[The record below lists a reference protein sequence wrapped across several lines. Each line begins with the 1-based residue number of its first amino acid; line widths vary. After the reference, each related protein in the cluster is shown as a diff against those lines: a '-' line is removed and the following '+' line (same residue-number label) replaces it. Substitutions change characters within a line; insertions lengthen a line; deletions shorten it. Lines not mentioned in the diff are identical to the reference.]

1 MNFIINPLLQLLLAF
16 YHFFG
21 DNLGWGI
28 LAFTLVFKVI
38 LIPFTIPTIK
48 SQKKIQSLK
57 PEMDKLKA
65 KYGADKVKLQQEQM
79 KLYQENNINPLA
91 GCIPQLLQIVM
102 VFILYQVMLRFIHN
116 QVDGVQISTMFF
128 GVDLAMP
135 DKTYI
140 LPIISGVTQ
149 MILSLM
155 ILPGA
160 ESHDLVPNNSKK
172 KKIIEANKKEE
183 GTMEMAETMQKQMI
197 FVLPVVTTVAALQFP
212 SGLVMYWVATTVFAI
227 VQQWIVS
234 GPGGLTLYLNKVI
247 NKLMP
252 KKETV

>member
-1 MNFIINPLLQLLLAF
+1 
-16 YHFFG
+16 
-21 DNLGWGI
+21 
-28 LAFTLVFKVI
+28 
-38 LIPFTIPTIK
+38 
-48 SQKKIQSLK
+48 
-57 PEMDKLKA
+57 
-65 KYGADKVKLQQEQM
+65 
-79 KLYQENNINPLA
+79 
-91 GCIPQLLQIVM
+91 
-102 VFILYQVMLRFIHN
+102 MLRFIHN